1 MADGSGTQRTLRN
14 GSGESVNRPP
24 CWSAGRADL
33 RPVRLERTLG
43 DPFRPSAG
51 TPLRS
56 VAALVLIAAV
66 SLAPQLRAQS
76 PAFARFVDRYLD
88 DFARRHP
95 SIAAGN
101 GIHDH
106 DDRLDDFSA
115 AGIAA
120 EVKALE
126 RDATELRAFDPK
138 ALTPDE
144 RVDQRILL
152 GIIDGWLLEQRTLQ
166 NWRRNPMLYASA
178 LADGVHNLMTMTSD
192 PAPVRMRRII
202 SKLRQLPAFLNDAKT
217 NVVNPPRLFAERGA
231 GFMRGAQEML
241 GRDLDLA
248 FASEPN
254 GALRDSL
261 RKAADLAIPQIGAYV
276 TYLERDVIPKANG
289 DFTIG
294 AANLAR
300 RYQAEE
306 LIDTPLPTMVAIGER
321 ELARSQA
328 EFRAAAA
335 KLDPT
340 RDPVKVW
347 EDVRKDHPK
356 MGGVVAATQRIVD
369 SLAAFVAARG
379 IATLPPNERVIVA
392 PALAFDLGFA
402 SMHASPPLEKT
413 PVKSVYY
420 ITDAQPDLSPA
431 EQEAWLER
439 YNYASLTNT
448 SAHEAIPGHWL
459 HSTYMRR
466 TPGKVRRIWI
476 GLNPFPQPSSGQD
489 GWAHYAEQ
497 MVLDEGYGNGDPKLR
512 LAQLSDALT
521 RICRLISG
529 IKLHT
534 RQWTLAD
541 AQRCF
546 EKDAYVAAP
555 AAKREAERGAYDPTY
570 GGYFLGKRGILK
582 LRADYQRRMGAK
594 FSLREFHERFM
605 TNGIAPIWAQRQLLL
620 PGDTSAVIQ

>member
-1 MADGSGTQRTLRN
+1 M
-14 GSGESVNRPP
+14 
-24 CWSAGRADL
+24 
-33 RPVRLERTLG
+33 
-43 DPFRPSAG
+43 
-51 TPLRS
+51 RS
-56 VAALVLIAAV
+56 LNTLVLGILAAV
-66 SLAPQLRAQS
+66 AVVPQAQSQS

-115 AGIAA
+115 AGIAVEIA
-120 EVKALE
+120 ALE
-126 RDATELRAFDPK
+126 KDATELRGLDTRR
-138 ALTPDE
+138 LSPDE

-152 GIIDGWLLEQRTLQ
+152 GIIDGWLLEQKTLQ
-166 NWRRNPMLYASA
+166 NWRRNPMVYASA
-178 LADGVHNLMTMTSD
+178 LADGVHNLMTMASD

-202 SKLRQLPAFLNDAKT
+202 TKLGQVPTFLSAART

-231 GFMRGAQEML
+231 AFMRGAQAML

-254 GALRDSL
+254 AALRDSL
-261 RKAADLAIPQIGAYV
+261 RKAADAAIPQIAAYV
-276 TYLERDVIPKANG
+276 AYLEREVIPKATG

-294 AANLAR
+294 AANLSR
-300 RYQAEE
+300 RYLAEE
-306 LIDTPLPTMVAIGER
+306 LIDTPLETMVAIGER
-321 ELARSQA
+321 ELARSRA

-335 KLDPT
+335 QLDPK
-340 RDPVKVW
+340 RDPVAVW
-347 EDVRKDHPK
+347 EEVRKNHPK
-356 MGGVVAATQRIVD
+356 MGGVVAATQAIVD
-369 SLAAFVAARG
+369 SLSAFVAARG

-392 PALAFDLGFA
+392 PALPFDLGFA

-413 PVKSVYY
+413 PVKSIYY
-420 ITDAQPDLSPA
+420 ITDAQPGLSPA

-448 SAHEAIPGHWL
+448 SAHEAMPGHWL

-497 MVLDEGYGNGDPKLR
+497 MVLDEEYGNGDPRLR

-521 RICRLISG
+521 RICRLLSG

-534 RQWTLAD
+534 KQWTLAD

-555 AAKREAERGAYDPTY
+555 AAKREAERGTYDPTY
-570 GGYFLGKRGILK
+570 GGYFLGKRAILK
-582 LRADYQRRMGAK
+582 LRADYQKHMGAR

-620 PGDTSAVIQ
+620 PGDSGAVIE

>member
-1 MADGSGTQRTLRN
+1 
-14 GSGESVNRPP
+14 
-24 CWSAGRADL
+24 
-33 RPVRLERTLG
+33 
-43 DPFRPSAG
+43 
-51 TPLRS
+51 LRS
-56 VAALVLIAAV
+56 VTRLLLLAALVVPLGAGRP
-66 SLAPQLRAQS
+66 PQSAQ
-76 PAFARFVDRYLD
+76 FARFVDRYLD

-106 DDRLDDFSA
+106 DDLLDDFTA

-120 EVKALE
+120 EAAALE
-126 RDATELRAFDPK
+126 RDAKELRAFD
-138 ALTPDE
+138 ARRLTPDE

-152 GIIDGWLLEQRTLQ
+152 GIIDGWLLEQKTLE
-166 NWRRNPMLYASA
+166 NWKRNPMLYASA
-178 LADGVHNLMTMTSD
+178 LADGVHNLMTMASD

-202 SKLRQLPAFLNDAKT
+202 AKLSHVPTLLAAAKG
-217 NVVNPPRLFAERGA
+217 NIANPPRLFAERGA
-231 GFMRGAQEML
+231 AMMKGAREEL
-241 GRDLDLA
+241 GHDLDLA

-254 GALRDSL
+254 AALRDSV
-261 RKAADLAIPQIGAYV
+261 RKAADAAIPQIDAYV
-276 TYLERDVIPKANG
+276 AYLERAVIPKATG

-294 AANLAR
+294 AANLSR
-300 RYQAEE
+300 RYLAEE
-306 LIDTPLPTMVAIGER
+306 LIDTPLATMVSIGQR
-321 ELARSQA
+321 ELAREQVA
-328 EFRAAAA
+328 FKAAAA
-335 KLDPT
+335 KLAPG
-340 RDPVKVW
+340 RDPVAVW
-347 EDVRKDHPK
+347 QGVRRDHPK
-356 MGGVVAATQRIVD
+356 MGGVVAATQLIVD
-369 SLAAFVAARG
+369 SLTAFVAARG
-379 IATLPPNERVIVA
+379 IASLPPNERVIVA
-392 PALAFDLGFA
+392 PALPFDLGFA

-413 PVKSVYY
+413 PVKSIYY
-420 ITDAQPDLSPA
+420 ITDAQPGLSPA

-448 SAHEAIPGHWL
+448 SAHEAMPGHWL

-497 MVLDEGYGNGDPKLR
+497 MVLDEGYRNGDPKLR
-512 LAQLSDALT
+512 LAQVSDALT
-521 RICRLISG
+521 RICRLLSG

-534 RQWTLAD
+534 KQWTLAD

-546 EKDAYVAAP
+546 EQEAYVAAP

-582 LRADYQRRMGAK
+582 LRADYQKRMGAK

-605 TNGIAPIWAQRQLLL
+605 SNGIAPIWAQRQLLL
-620 PGDTSAVIQ
+620 PGDTAAVIE

>member
-1 MADGSGTQRTLRN
+1 
-14 GSGESVNRPP
+14 
-24 CWSAGRADL
+24 
-33 RPVRLERTLG
+33 
-43 DPFRPSAG
+43 
-51 TPLRS
+51 LRS
-56 VAALVLIAAV
+56 VKALVLIATV
-66 SLAPQLRAQS
+66 GLSSQLSAQS
-76 PAFARFVDRYLD
+76 AAFARFVDRYLD

-115 AGIAA
+115 SGIAA
-120 EVKALE
+120 EIKALE
-126 RDATELRAFDPK
+126 QDATQLRAFDPK
-138 ALTPDE
+138 QLTPDE

-152 GIIDGWLLEQRTLQ
+152 GIIDGWLLEQKTLQ

-178 LADGVHNLMTMTSD
+178 LADGVHNLMIMTSD
-192 PAPVRMRRII
+192 PAPVRMHRII
-202 SKLRQLPAFLNDAKT
+202 AKLHQLPAFLNDAKT
-217 NVVNPPRLFAERGA
+217 NVVNPPRLFAERGV
-231 GFMRGAQEML
+231 GFMRGAQDML
-241 GRDLDLA
+241 GRDLDAA
-248 FASEPN
+248 FAAEPN
-254 GALRDSL
+254 AALRDSL
-261 RKAADLAIPQIGAYV
+261 RKAADVAIPQIAAYV
-276 TYLERDVIPKANG
+276 AYLERDVIPKATG

-294 AANLAR
+294 AANLSR
-300 RYQAEE
+300 RYLAEE
-306 LIDTPLPTMVAIGER
+306 LIDTALDSMVAIGER
-321 ELARSQA
+321 ELARSKA

-356 MGGVVAATQRIVD
+356 MGAVVAATQRIVD
-369 SLAAFVAARG
+369 SLTAFVAARG
-379 IATLPPNERVIVA
+379 IATLPPNERVVVA
-392 PALAFDLGFA
+392 PALPFDLGFG

-413 PVKSVYY
+413 PVKSIYY
-420 ITDAQPDLSPA
+420 ITDVQPGLSPA

-448 SAHEAIPGHWL
+448 SAHEAMPGHWL

-534 RQWTLAD
+534 KQWTLAD

-570 GGYFLGKRGILK
+570 GGYFLGKRAILK
-582 LRADYQRRMGAK
+582 LRADYQKRMGPK

-620 PGDTSAVIQ
+620 PGDTGAVIQ